1 MESVQTIYTIIS
13 TERQEPSVSGFETEL
28 IHRLKSKDKTAFHD
42 LYEKYAGL
50 LFTIARRY
58 ARSHAEAEDWL
69 QDAFIQIYKKI
80 ETFNEDGSFE
90 GWLKRVVVNKC
101 LSSLRRKHLISDVT
115 YDDLGPSLEQK
126 IAPQALDAIS
136 AENILDCFK
145 ELPSG
150 ARTVLNLHAIDGY
163 EHSEI
168 AAELGIS
175 ESASRSQLSK
185 ARAQLKIVLINRGI
199 L

>member
-1 MESVQTIYTIIS
+1 METVQDIYIKSS
-13 TERQEPSVSGFETEL
+13 TKEQEPSVSALDTAL
-28 IHRLKSKDKTAFHD
+28 AHRLKAGDKAAFHD
-42 LYEKYAGL
+42 LYETYAGL

-58 ARSHAEAEDWL
+58 ARSHTEAEDWL
-69 QDAFIQIYKKI
+69 QDAFVQIYKKI
-80 ETFNEDGSFE
+80 DTFNEEGSFE

-115 YDDLGPSLEQK
+115 YDDLGPSSEQN
-126 IAPQALDAIS
+126 IAPKALDTIN
-136 AENILDCFK
+136 AENILECFK

-168 AAELGIS
+168 ASELGIS

-185 ARAQLKIVLINRGI
+185 ARAQLKVVLINRGI